1 MRKPLGPKYDDVLL
15 RYIWFLNNKLKTHF
29 MASQV
34 RTKHNKTEIKMQ
46 IDMNM
51 ILKCVILLIRKN

>member
-1 MRKPLGPKYDDVLL
+1 MRKPRGPKYDDVSL

-29 MASQV
+29 VASQA
-34 RTKHNKTEIKMQ
+34 RTKRNKTEIKMQ

-51 ILKCVILLIRKN
+51 ILKCVILLICNN

>member
-1 MRKPLGPKYDDVLL
+1 MRKPQGPKYDDVSL
-15 RYIWFLNNKLKTHF
+15 RYIWFLKNKHF
-29 MASQV
+29 MASQA

-51 ILKCVILLIRKN
+51 ILKCVILLICNN